1 MFGGPKLKLDKDV
14 LEKATRYASEKGYSS
29 VEEFITHL
37 IEKEISGD
45 ESGEDEAAVRE
56 KLQGL
61 GYIS

>member
-1 MFGGPKLKLDKDV
+1 MFGGGKLKLDKQV
-14 LEKATRYASEKGYSS
+14 LDKATAFAEKQGYSS

-37 IEKEISGD
+37 IEREIEKS
-45 ESGEDEAAVRE
+45 ESAEDEDAVKE